1 MKKYVTIIMAIDP
14 TTGDM
19 CKWMGPYITAESFQ
33 DAQDY
38 CNSNGLGYCEVDG
51 ELCGEID
58 EKLGGFASRLLEDG
72 IWN

>member
-58 EKLGGFASRLLEDG
+58 EKLGGFANRLLEDG